1 MYVYMS
7 CIYFNQSLTCKS
19 AHASNQLLNEQP
31 RLGAAEGEI
40 LQAEKVILKAIR
52 LLIAEVDTFG

>member
-1 MYVYMS
+1 MYVM
-7 CIYFNQSLTCKS
+7 YFFDQSLTCKS
-19 AHASNQLLNEQP
+19 AYASNQLLNE
-31 RLGAAEGEI
+31 RLRVGAAEGEI